1 MPYDNANQFFSFALY
16 FYWKIDV
23 IRAKKHENR
32 FTLSDYRYTEVQW
45 KSGKIMKFMHD
56 IRMTYDNA
64 DWFFLFLSTFWTI
77 CRKSQGSQSSFS
89 KKSWNSIRLT
99 PQALRNR
106 CKFLWPDLLWSW
118 FGKFYLLDSCQSN
131 FQK

>member
-1 MPYDNANQFFSFALY
+1 MPYDNANHFFSLALY

-56 IRMTYDNA
+56 ISMTYNNA
-64 DWFFLFLSTFWTI
+64 DWFIFIPFYFLDNL
-77 CRKSQGSQSSFS
+77 
-89 KKSWNSIRLT
+89 
-99 PQALRNR
+99 
-106 CKFLWPDLLWSW
+106 
-118 FGKFYLLDSCQSN
+118 
-131 FQK
+131 